1 MAVDTFHG
9 LTMTYGSSFFAQITN
24 ITPINATRG
33 AIETTHS
40 GTTGAQTF
48 MPTDLYDGGEVQIE
62 GHYDTAKSFLTP
74 LIAVPE
80 TTTFTWPLSTG
91 QTVAHTVAFSAFMT
105 AFSATGPT
113 DNSPQAGA
121 FTATLKVADDI
132 TVVLG
137 S

>member
-1 MAVDTFHG
+1 MVDTFHG
-9 LTMTYGSSFFAQITN
+9 IAMTYGSSFFAQITSV
-24 ITPINATRG
+24 TPINATRG

-40 GTTGAQTF
+40 LTTGAQTF

-62 GHYDTAKSFLTP
+62 GHYDNVKSFLTP
-74 LIAVPE
+74 LTAVPE
-80 TTTFTWPLSTG
+80 TVTFTWPLSTG
-91 QTVAHTVAFSAFMT
+91 QTVPHTVSFSGFMT

-113 DNSPQAGA
+113 DNSAQAGS

-132 TVVLG
+132 TVVVG